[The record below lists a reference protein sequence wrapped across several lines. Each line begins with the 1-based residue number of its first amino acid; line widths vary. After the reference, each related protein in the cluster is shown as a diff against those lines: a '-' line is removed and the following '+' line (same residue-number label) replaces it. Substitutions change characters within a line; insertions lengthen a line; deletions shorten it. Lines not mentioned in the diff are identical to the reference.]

1 MFWPRKREKQKQLA
15 ADPIPQRTKDASK
28 IESLQFDV
36 DAFRRLHR
44 RGETDW
50 GYARQCD
57 DTETAR
63 RLVGVPIS
71 HADAA
76 AAPGVL
82 AWEKQGGVEY
92 RLLSSMLTLGDELL
106 KAARPADAASLLSE
120 ARELDL
126 AENRRKL
133 ALRNQAFKRRGKAPE
148 SNLQL
153 FVGLWVLAFDAAVK
167 TNDMDTA
174 RSVLEVLSG
183 SCDPAAIMS
192 VEACGQKGLRA
203 AVAARNMDLV
213 RSVADMVNTYAPG
226 KLAACV
232 DHAKMRFH
240 SRKARKAGAV
250 AFADAL
256 DSWLR

>member
-1 MFWPRKREKQKQLA
+1 MFWPRKREKQKQP

-28 IESLQFDV
+28 IESLQFNV

-57 DTETAR
+57 DAETAR

-82 AWEKQGGVEY
+82 AWEKQGSVET
-92 RLLSSMLTLGDELL
+92 RLFQSMFRLGDELL
-106 KAARPADAASLLSE
+106 KAVRPADAASLMSE

-126 AENRRKL
+126 TIERRKL
-133 ALRNQAFKRRGKAPE
+133 ALRNQAYKRRGEDPK

-153 FVGLWVLAFDAAVK
+153 FTGLWVLAFDAAVK

-183 SCDPAAIMS
+183 SGDPAAIMS
-192 VEACGQKGLRA
+192 VEKCGQTGLRA
-203 AVAARNMDLV
+203 AVAARDMDLV

-226 KLAACV
+226 KLAACI